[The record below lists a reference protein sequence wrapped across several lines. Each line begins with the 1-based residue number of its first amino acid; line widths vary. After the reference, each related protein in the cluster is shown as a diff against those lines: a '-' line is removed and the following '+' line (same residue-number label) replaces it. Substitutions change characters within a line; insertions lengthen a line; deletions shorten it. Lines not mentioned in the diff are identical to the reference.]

1 MVVRHADSLNQHT
14 SGKEA
19 AAASFPSKRAARGRD
34 MGKQKREQKMRD
46 ADSQTAEQL
55 SPSLLTCFVLLA
67 MLAAALAYHLLMWPA
82 AGGTNSGGGVPGP
95 PTQLQ
100 DVGDRV
106 ADRWAP
112 QYPNGTLSSASFCSA
127 TAACRS
133 LALAASPASQR
144 SSALLAAYCGPSSL
158 LSALSCFASLFFF
171 EADSLFYILLW
182 TNTED
187 TRLRITG
194 DARRALALHDLV

>member
-34 MGKQKREQKMRD
+34 MGKQKREQKVRD

-95 PTQLQ
+95 PTQLP
-100 DVGDRV
+100 DIGDRV

-112 QYPNGTLSSASFCSA
+112 QYPNGTRLCLEQADVTQVLGAWYAGPHGGVCP
-127 TAACRS
+127 S
-133 LALAASPASQR
+133 LVDTTG
-144 SSALLAAYCGPSSL
+144 C
-158 LSALSCFASLFFF
+158 
-171 EADSLFYILLW
+171 
-182 TNTED
+182 ED
-187 TRLRITG
+187 EVRPLRPQ
-194 DARRALALHDLV
+194 ARPRRCMTTPHA